1 MHNLGLIVWLIIV
14 AFGVISSIR
23 KNAQRAQARRAV
35 APQPVMSQSAPSPV
49 PAPAP
54 RPPVAM
60 AAFAM
65 PPVDAPQPPP
75 RPVASPVPKPAPKPP
90 PLPFTPLHEP
100 LIRTSP
106 IRGMFGGSAT
116 LVRAIVA
123 AEVLG
128 PPKAFQEQTIWSP
141 RHSEPSI

>member
-23 KNAQRAQARRAV
+23 KNAQRAQAQRA
-35 APQPVMSQSAPSPV
+35 APPQRAMPQPPPRPV
-49 PAPAP
+49 PAPVP
-54 RPPVAM
+54 RTPLAM

-75 RPVASPVPKPAPKPP
+75 RPVAPPAPKPAPPI
-90 PLPFTPLHEP
+90 PFTPLHVP
-100 LIRTSP
+100 SIRTSP

>member
-23 KNAQRAQARRAV
+23 KNAQRAQAQRAATPQRV
-35 APQPVMSQSAPSPV
+35 MPQPPPRPAPVLVPQPAPSL
-49 PAPAP
+49 
-54 RPPVAM
+54 

-65 PPVDAPQPPP
+65 PPVDAPSPPP
-75 RPVASPVPKPAPKPP
+75 RPVAPPVPKAPP

-100 LIRTSP
+100 AIRTSP